1 MSIARK
7 CDRCG
12 KYFDPF
18 DESHSHTR
26 NRLEIWFTDWTIA
39 LGPHSSHK
47 DYDICPGCMVE
58 LEKWLGIEE
67 KPNE

>member
-1 MSIARK
+1 MSIAHK
-7 CDRCG
+7 CDRCE

-18 DESHSHTR
+18 DKSHSQTR
-26 NRLEIWFTDWTIA
+26 NRLEIWFTDWTITR
-39 LGPHSSHK
+39 GPSSYHK
-47 DYDICPGCMVE
+47 DYDICPECMVE